1 MKHISRPKLFVAVAT
16 VAILAVATSGQ
27 QGQQTIEVRV
37 TNNTTTPAQG
47 ADHPQGHLQ
56 TECGMGVWNSVPASS
71 SDVQRFNCYPGNLTY
86 KARLA
91 DAANGDAVYHSGT
104 VAINC
109 SQSSSSQSSGQPAPV
124 ATSATFTLTGS
135 GTGITASNV
144 SCGYQTASFRP
155 SWCRPWMFDWMCR
168 RSWLGW

>member
-1 MKHISRPKLFVAVAT
+1 MKHISMPNTALAVVAVA
-16 VAILAVATSGQ
+16 VLAVATSGQ
-27 QGQQTIEVRV
+27 QGQQTIEVGV

-56 TECGMGVWNSVPASS
+56 AECGMSVWNSVPASS

-91 DAANGDAVYHSGT
+91 DDANGDAVYHSGT

-109 SQSSSSQSSGQPAPV
+109 SQSSSSQGSGQPAPV

-144 SCGYQTASFRP
+144 TCNYQTASYR
-155 SWCRPWMFDWMCR
+155 SWCRPGMPRWMCE